1 MAGCRLP
8 VEKKQEKIVFVKQKK
23 KTREKKRRN
32 TPAVSRETYPTGT
45 SAGTRDL
52 SLAAEG
58 ETIASKRRSA
68 SSPCV
73 VPGFDPELF
82 ALLCFPFLSFSSSS
96 SSSLSW
102 LLYLLLWL
110 ETLVFCA
117 WISQRPAT
125 KGVERAFRLTG
136 TRSTALDRCFTPR
149 RPWTTLLKDDAGSL
163 ARLLRLGLPL
173 RR

>member
-8 VEKKQEKIVFVKQKK
+8 VEKKRDETLK
-23 KTREKKRRN
+23 KKRRGKKSEEILRRYHVRL
-32 TPAVSRETYPTGT
+32 TQRGLAPGLAISHSPQKEKRSRAKDVLLPRH
-45 SAGTRDL
+45 AL
-52 SLAAEG
+52 SRAL
-58 ETIASKRRSA
+58 TLN
-68 SSPCV
+68 PLLC
-73 VPGFDPELF
+73 F
-82 ALLCFPFLSFSSSS
+82 ALLSFPFLFFVVVFS
-96 SSSLSW
+96 
-102 LLYLLLWL
+102 LLDFISAALAR
-110 ETLVFCA
+110 TLVFCA